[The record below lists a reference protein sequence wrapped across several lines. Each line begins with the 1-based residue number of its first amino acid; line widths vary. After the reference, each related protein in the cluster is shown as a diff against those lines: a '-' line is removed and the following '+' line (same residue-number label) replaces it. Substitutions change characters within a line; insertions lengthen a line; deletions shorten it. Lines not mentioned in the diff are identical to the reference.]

1 MVTFP
6 LSFVASLFKGPFPIN
21 AEVLSFPCTALILY
35 SPFLLGAL
43 WDAEDR
49 IVLDYISRSFGLSLY
64 ILGNVSLRLGPWA
77 LM

>member
-1 MVTFP
+1 MVAFP
-6 LSFVASLFKGPFPIN
+6 LSFVAALFRGPFPIY
-21 AEVLSFPCTALILY
+21 AEVLSFPCTASIPY

-49 IVLDYISRSFGLSLY
+49 IVLDYISRPFGLSLY
-64 ILGNVSLRLGPWA
+64 VLGNVSPRLGPKV